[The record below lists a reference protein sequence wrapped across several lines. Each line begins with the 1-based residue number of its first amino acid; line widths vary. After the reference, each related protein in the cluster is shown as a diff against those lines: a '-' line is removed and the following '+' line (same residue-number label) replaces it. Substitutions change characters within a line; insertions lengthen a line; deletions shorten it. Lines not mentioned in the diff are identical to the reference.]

1 MLATPSLQPLPSLTS
16 TSLEA
21 MALEVAG
28 ECQTYNG
35 RITSFV
41 ILSCAVAA
49 TGGLLYGY
57 DVGISGGV
65 TSMDPFLEKFF
76 PDVYADMKDSRTSNY
91 CMFDSQL
98 LTAFTSSLYVA
109 GLFASLCASKVTQ
122 AFGRRASMLLG
133 GAAFI
138 VGAALGSLAVNVF
151 MLILGRVLLGVGV
164 GFTNQAYFT
173 GSSAPLYLSE
183 MAPPEHRGAI
193 NNGFDFFVGLGILSA
208 NLINYGTQKIHSD
221 LGWRIS
227 IGLAII
233 PATIFAFGTL
243 FLPETP
249 SSMIQRT
256 NSLQKATE
264 MLRKIRGT
272 DDVHAELDDI
282 IAAGNVSKAARRP
295 LLIII
300 QRKYRPHLVIAILIP
315 FFKQMTGITAITFY
329 SPLIFRTVGLG
340 ESSSLLST
348 VITGVINVGSVVV
361 AVIIVDRLGRRKLF
375 IVGGGL
381 MFVTHLMVGGVL
393 AAQLGD
399 HGGTSKGYAY
409 MILVL
414 ICVFNAG
421 FASSWG
427 PLGWLVPSEIL
438 PLEIRSVGQSMGIA
452 VALLLASIVGQTLL
466 AMLCHLKSGVFF
478 FFGGWVLIMTVFVI
492 LLLPETKGL
501 PIEKMDQIWR
511 EHWFWKK
518 LEGAEKEGSAP
529 SAVGE

>member
-1 MLATPSLQPLPSLTS
+1 
-16 TSLEA
+16 
-21 MALEVAG
+21 MALEAAG
-28 ECQTYNG
+28 ECQPYNG

-49 TGGLLYGY
+49 TGGLLFGY

-76 PDVYADMKDSRTSNY
+76 PDVYAGMKDSHTSNY

-98 LTAFTSSLYVA
+98 LTAFTASLYIA
-109 GLFASLCASKVTQ
+109 GFFASLCASKVTQ

-133 GAAFI
+133 GAAFL
-138 VGAALGSLAVNVF
+138 VGAVLGGLAVNVF
-151 MLILGRVLLGVGV
+151 MLILGRVLLGIGV
-164 GFTNQAYFT
+164 GFTNQ
-173 GSSAPLYLSE
+173 SAPLYLSE

-193 NNGFDFFVGLGILSA
+193 NNGFDFFVGFGILSA
-208 NLINYGTQKIHSD
+208 NMINYGTQKIHSD

-227 IGLAII
+227 IGLAIF
-233 PATIFAFGTL
+233 PAAIFAFGSL

-249 SSMIQRT
+249 SSLIQRT
-256 NSLQKATE
+256 NSLQKARE

-272 DDVHAELDDI
+272 DDVHAELDDM

-295 LLIII
+295 LRSIM
-300 QRKYRPHLVIAILIP
+300 QRRYRPHLVVAILIP

-348 VITGVINVGSVVV
+348 GITGVINVGSVVV
-361 AVIIVDRLGRRKLF
+361 AMIIVDRVGRRKLF
-375 IVGGGL
+375 IVGGVL

-399 HGGTSKGYAY
+399 HGGISKGYAY
-409 MILVL
+409 MILVS
-414 ICVFNAG
+414 IYVFTAG

-427 PLGWLVPSEIL
+427 PLGWLVPCEIL

-466 AMLCHLKSGVFF
+466 AMLCHVKSGVFF
-478 FFGGWVLIMTVFVI
+478 FFGGWVFIMTVFV
-492 LLLPETKGL
+492 LLFLPETKGL

-518 LEGAEKEGSAP
+518 VEGVEKEGSTP
-529 SAVGE
+529 SAIRESELCGSENQ